1 MLVSIDFG
9 DALLKKNQ
17 MRGLTINYYLK
28 TFVYFKMCYNI
39 STAKEL
45 LMTQLA
51 GASFY
56 ESSRK
61 VGLLAL
67 F

>member
-1 MLVSIDFG
+1 
-9 DALLKKNQ
+9 

-28 TFVYFKMCYNI
+28 TFVYFKCAITFQQQGVAYD
-39 STAKEL
+39 S
-45 LMTQLA
+45 
-51 GASFY
+51 ASWGFIY

>member
-28 TFVYFKMCYNI
+28 TFVYFKCAITFFN
-39 STAKEL
+39 SKRSC
-45 LMTQLA
+45 MTQLTE
-51 GASFY
+51 ASFM
-56 ESSRK
+56 K
-61 VGLLAL
+61 VLEK
-67 F
+67 